1 MVVFA
6 AVVLFAWGAVA
17 AGYGAYTASAALAA
31 QSTFHATQA
40 GIALLIA
47 TVSVS
52 AGFLV
57 VVLGRLGRVLR
68 RAVSPAREEGSAG
81 H

>member
-17 AGYGAYTASAALAA
+17 AGYGAYAASAALAT
-31 QSTFHATQA
+31 QNTFHATQA

-47 TVSVS
+47 TVSVT

-57 VVLGRLGRVLR
+57 VVVGRLGRVLR

>member
-6 AVVLFAWGAVA
+6 AVLLFAWGAVA
-17 AGYGAYTASAALAA
+17 AGYGAYAVSAALAT

-47 TVSVS
+47 TVSVT

-57 VVLGRLGRVLR
+57 VVVGRIGRVLGSLR
-68 RAVSPAREEGSAG
+68 RDVTG